1 MLLQLLLLLLQG
13 WQALLRLQQQ
23 GLRGVWVLQGLL
35 LLLVRWLLWWCWP
48 VLLKL

>member
-1 MLLQLLLLLLQG
+1 MLLLLLLLLLLQG

-35 LLLVRWLLWWCWP
+35 LLLVRWLL
-48 VLLKL
+48 